1 LTFLWG
7 LIIFEVVI
15 IYNNKIKKIEIME
28 TILVTVSVLS
38 TLLVVGIVLAVVI
51 VFNKFKGK
59 VDVETFKMN
68 EYDNQREI
76 ERIYNEISSIEDDI
90 NKKSHEVERALW
102 GEYEMN
108 SERTEREFD
117 EIRRMIDSRTDK
129 LYDKIHSLEGT
140 IEGLTDDNNTKQLLT
155 D

>member
-1 LTFLWG
+1 
-7 LIIFEVVI
+7 
-15 IYNNKIKKIEIME
+15 ME

-38 TLLVVGIVLAVVI
+38 TLLVVGIVLAVVV

-76 ERIYNEISSIEDDI
+76 ERIYNEISSIENDI

-108 SERTEREFD
+108 SEKTEREFD

-140 IEGLTDDNNTKQLLT
+140 IAGLTDKENSKQLLT

>member
-1 LTFLWG
+1 
-7 LIIFEVVI
+7 
-15 IYNNKIKKIEIME
+15 ME

-59 VDVETFKMN
+59 VDVEKYKMYQ
-68 EYDNQREI
+68 YDNEKEI
-76 ERIYNEISSIEDDI
+76 EIIYNEISSIESDI

-102 GEYEMN
+102 GEYELN

-140 IEGLTDDNNTKQLLT
+140 IDGLNSKKKNKKQLLT

>member
-1 LTFLWG
+1 
-7 LIIFEVVI
+7 
-15 IYNNKIKKIEIME
+15 ME

-59 VDVETFKMN
+59 VDVVKYNMYQ
-68 EYDNQREI
+68 YDNQREI
-76 ERIYNEISSIEDDI
+76 DRMYNEISSIEEDI

-102 GEYEMN
+102 GEYEKN

-117 EIRRMIDSRTDK
+117 EMRRMIDSRTDK
-129 LYDKIHSLEGT
+129 LYDKIQSLEGT
-140 IEGLTDDNNTKQLLT
+140 IAGLIDKKDSKQLLT

>member
-1 LTFLWG
+1 
-7 LIIFEVVI
+7 
-15 IYNNKIKKIEIME
+15 ME

-59 VDVETFKMN
+59 VDVEKYKMYQ
-68 EYDNQREI
+68 YDNQKEI

-140 IEGLTDDNNTKQLLT
+140 IDGLTIKKKNKKQLLT

>member
-1 LTFLWG
+1 
-7 LIIFEVVI
+7 
-15 IYNNKIKKIEIME
+15 ME
-28 TILVTVSVLS
+28 AILVTVSVLS
-38 TLLVVGIVLAVVI
+38 TLLVVGIVLSVVI
-51 VFNKFKGK
+51 VINKLKGK

-68 EYDNQREI
+68 KYDNQTEV
-76 ERIYNEISSIEDDI
+76 ERIYSEISSIEEDI

-117 EIRRMIDSRTDK
+117 EIRRMIDSRLDK

-140 IEGLTDDNNTKQLLT
+140 IAGLTDKNNNNKQLLT

>member
-1 LTFLWG
+1 
-7 LIIFEVVI
+7 
-15 IYNNKIKKIEIME
+15 ME

-38 TLLVVGIVLAVVI
+38 TLLVVGIVSAVVI

-59 VDVETFKMN
+59 VDVEKYKMYQ
-68 EYDNQREI
+68 YDTQREI
-76 ERIYNEISSIEDDI
+76 ERIYNEISSIEGDI

-108 SERTEREFD
+108 TERTQREFD
-117 EIRRMIDSRTDK
+117 EIRRIIDSRCDK
-129 LYDKIHSLEGT
+129 LYDKINQ
-140 IEGLTDDNNTKQLLT
+140 IEDKDSKKQLLT

>member
-1 LTFLWG
+1 
-7 LIIFEVVI
+7 
-15 IYNNKIKKIEIME
+15 ME

-38 TLLVVGIVLAVVI
+38 TLLVVGIVLAVVV
-51 VFNKFKGK
+51 VFNKLKGK
-59 VDVETFKMN
+59 VGVETYKMYK
-68 EYDNQREI
+68 YDSEKEL

-129 LYDKIHSLEGT
+129 LYDKIQSLEGT
-140 IEGLTDDNNTKQLLT
+140 IAGLIDKNNSKQLLT

>member
-1 LTFLWG
+1 
-7 LIIFEVVI
+7 
-15 IYNNKIKKIEIME
+15 ME

-51 VFNKFKGK
+51 VFNKLKGK
-59 VDVETFKMN
+59 VGVETFRMSN
-68 EYDNQREI
+68 YDKEKDI
-76 ERIYNEISSIEDDI
+76 ERIYNEISSIESDI

-129 LYDKIHSLEGT
+129 LYDKIHSIEGT
-140 IEGLTDDNNTKQLLT
+140 IDGLTSKKKNKKQLLT

>member
-1 LTFLWG
+1 
-7 LIIFEVVI
+7 
-15 IYNNKIKKIEIME
+15 ME

-76 ERIYNEISSIEDDI
+76 ERIYNEISSIEEDI

-108 SERTEREFD
+108 SEKTEREFD

-140 IEGLTDDNNTKQLLT
+140 IAGLIDKKDSKQLLT

>member
-1 LTFLWG
+1 
-7 LIIFEVVI
+7 
-15 IYNNKIKKIEIME
+15 ME

-59 VDVETFKMN
+59 VDVEKYKMYQ
-68 EYDNQREI
+68 YDNQKEI
-76 ERIYNEISSIEDDI
+76 ERIYNEISSIEDDT
-90 NKKSHEVERALW
+90 NKTSHELERSLW

-140 IEGLTDDNNTKQLLT
+140 IDGLNSKKKSKKQLLT

>member
-1 LTFLWG
+1 
-7 LIIFEVVI
+7 
-15 IYNNKIKKIEIME
+15 ME

-140 IEGLTDDNNTKQLLT
+140 LEGLTDDNNTKQLLT

>member
-1 LTFLWG
+1 MTFLWG

-59 VDVETFKMN
+59 VGVEKYKMYQ
-68 EYDNQREI
+68 YDTQREI
-76 ERIYNEISSIEDDI
+76 ERIYNEISSIEGDI

-108 SERTEREFD
+108 TERTQREFD
-117 EIRRMIDSRTDK
+117 EIRRMIDSRCDK
-129 LYDKIHSLEGT
+129 LYDKINQ
-140 IEGLTDDNNTKQLLT
+140 IEDKDSKKQLLT

>member
-1 LTFLWG
+1 
-7 LIIFEVVI
+7 
-15 IYNNKIKKIEIME
+15 ME

-51 VFNKFKGK
+51 VFNKLKGK
-59 VDVETFKMN
+59 VGVETFRMSN
-68 EYDNQREI
+68 YDKEKDI
-76 ERIYNEISSIEDDI
+76 ERIYNEISSIESDI

-129 LYDKIHSLEGT
+129 LYDKIHSSEGT
-140 IEGLTDDNNTKQLLT
+140 IDGLTSKKKNKKQLLT

>member
-1 LTFLWG
+1 
-7 LIIFEVVI
+7 
-15 IYNNKIKKIEIME
+15 ME

-59 VDVETFKMN
+59 VDVVKYNMYQ
-68 EYDNQREI
+68 YDNQREI
-76 ERIYNEISSIEDDI
+76 DRMYNEISSIEEDI

-108 SERTEREFD
+108 SEKTEREFD
-117 EIRRMIDSRTDK
+117 EMRRMIDSRTDK
-129 LYDKIHSLEGT
+129 LYDKIQSLEGT
-140 IEGLTDDNNTKQLLT
+140 IAGLIDKKDSKQLLT

>member
-1 LTFLWG
+1 
-7 LIIFEVVI
+7 
-15 IYNNKIKKIEIME
+15 ME

-38 TLLVVGIVLAVVI
+38 TLLVVGIVLVVVI

-76 ERIYNEISSIEDDI
+76 ERIYNEISSIENDI

-108 SERTEREFD
+108 SEKTEREFD
-117 EIRRMIDSRTDK
+117 EMRRMIDSRTDK
-129 LYDKIHSLEGT
+129 LYDKIQSLEGT
-140 IEGLTDDNNTKQLLT
+140 IAGLIDKKDSKQLLT

>member
-1 LTFLWG
+1 
-7 LIIFEVVI
+7 
-15 IYNNKIKKIEIME
+15 ME

-38 TLLVVGIVLAVVI
+38 TLLVVGIVLSVVI

-59 VDVETFKMN
+59 VDVEKYKMYQ
-68 EYDNQREI
+68 YDNERQI
-76 ERIYNEISSIEDDI
+76 DRIYNEISSMENDI

-108 SERTEREFD
+108 SEKTEREFD
-117 EIRRMIDSRTDK
+117 EMRRMIDSRTDK

-140 IEGLTDDNNTKQLLT
+140 IAGLLDKKDSKQLLT

>member
-1 LTFLWG
+1 
-7 LIIFEVVI
+7 
-15 IYNNKIKKIEIME
+15 ME
-28 TILVTVSVLS
+28 AILVTVSVLS
-38 TLLVVGIVLAVVI
+38 TLLVVGIVLSVVI
-51 VFNKFKGK
+51 VINKLKGK

-68 EYDNQREI
+68 KYDNQKEL
-76 ERIYNEISSIEDDI
+76 ERIYSEISSIENDI
-90 NKKSHEVERALW
+90 NNKSHEVERALW

-117 EIRRMIDSRTDK
+117 EIRRMIDSRLDK

-140 IEGLTDDNNTKQLLT
+140 IAALTDNNNSKQLLT

>member
-1 LTFLWG
+1 
-7 LIIFEVVI
+7 
-15 IYNNKIKKIEIME
+15 ME

-59 VDVETFKMN
+59 VDVEKYKMYK
-68 EYDNQREI
+68 YDNERQI
-76 ERIYNEISSIEDDI
+76 ERIYNEISSMENDI

-102 GEYEMN
+102 GEYEKN

-117 EIRRMIDSRTDK
+117 EMRRMIDSRTDK
-129 LYDKIHSLEGT
+129 LYDKIQSLEGT
-140 IEGLTDDNNTKQLLT
+140 IAGLVDKKDSKQLLT

>member
-1 LTFLWG
+1 
-7 LIIFEVVI
+7 
-15 IYNNKIKKIEIME
+15 ME
-28 TILVTVSVLS
+28 AILVTVSVLS
-38 TLLVVGIVLAVVI
+38 TLLVVGIVLSVVI
-51 VFNKFKGK
+51 VINKLKGK

-68 EYDNQREI
+68 KYDNQKEL
-76 ERIYNEISSIEDDI
+76 ERIYSEISSIVNDI
-90 NKKSHEVERALW
+90 NNKSHEVERALW

-117 EIRRMIDSRTDK
+117 EIRRMIDSRLDK

-140 IEGLTDDNNTKQLLT
+140 IDGLTDNNNSKQLLT

>member
-1 LTFLWG
+1 
-7 LIIFEVVI
+7 
-15 IYNNKIKKIEIME
+15 ME

-38 TLLVVGIVLAVVI
+38 TLLVVGIVLVVVI

-76 ERIYNEISSIEDDI
+76 ERIYNEISSIENDI

-108 SERTEREFD
+108 SEKTEREFD
-117 EIRRMIDSRTDK
+117 EMRRMIDSRTDK
-129 LYDKIHSLEGT
+129 LYDKIQSLEGT
-140 IEGLTDDNNTKQLLT
+140 IAGLVDKKDSKQLLT

>member
-59 VDVETFKMN
+59 VGVEKYKMYQ
-68 EYDNQREI
+68 YDTQREI
-76 ERIYNEISSIEDDI
+76 ERIYNEISSIEGDI

-108 SERTEREFD
+108 TERTQREFD
-117 EIRRMIDSRTDK
+117 EIRRMIDSRCDK
-129 LYDKIHSLEGT
+129 LYDKINQ
-140 IEGLTDDNNTKQLLT
+140 IEDKDSKKQLLT